1 MWRGA
6 MIGGERWRVRI
17 VPPLSPS
24 LVDRTGHR
32 TVATTDTGAHVV
44 NVSNALYGEKLRT
57 VLAHELTHVA
67 MNVYGLEEWIKRNV
81 PRESRIRLEE
91 TIANLVADR
100 GCEILNQVHS
110 IIGDTAP

>member
-6 MIGGERWRVRI
+6 SIGGERWRVRI
-17 VPPLSPS
+17 VSPLSPS

-44 NVSNALYGEKLRT
+44 NVSNALYGKKLRT

-67 MNVYGLEEWIKRNV
+67 MNVYGLEEWIRRNV
-81 PRESRIRLEE
+81 PRQSRIRLEE

-100 GCEILNQVHS
+100 GCEILAQVDS
-110 IIGDTAP
+110 ILGEIAP